1 MAMGWLKLNTDV
13 DFQVESGLAV
23 AGIIGGDHEGKVI
36 LAACSRIQ
44 GCRDTE
50 EEDVKAT
57 LSWARTDGR
66 SETLE
71 NRPRGGLDIS
81 CQCNPIVYIEPVET
95 LFHCRGSEK
104 NARESLG
111 IQNREDKKGEQ

>member
-1 MAMGWLKLNTDV
+1 MQRHVLVIERSTTESNQMAMGWLKLNTDV

-50 EEDVKAT
+50 EADVKAT
-57 LSWARTDGR
+57 LRG
-66 SETLE
+66 LE
-71 NRPRGGLDIS
+71 LM
-81 CQCNPIVYIEPVET
+81 
-95 LFHCRGSEK
+95 
-104 NARESLG
+104 
-111 IQNREDKKGEQ
+111 EDRRH